1 MVSRVALATRAET
14 AVFTVL
20 LSASNACLRIGATP
34 ALESLFFPQQFLDR
48 FAITQT
54 EINDIFF

>member
-34 ALESLFFPQQFLDR
+34 ALESLTGLR
-48 FAITQT
+48 G
-54 EINDIFF
+54 IFRPKNNFENLSL